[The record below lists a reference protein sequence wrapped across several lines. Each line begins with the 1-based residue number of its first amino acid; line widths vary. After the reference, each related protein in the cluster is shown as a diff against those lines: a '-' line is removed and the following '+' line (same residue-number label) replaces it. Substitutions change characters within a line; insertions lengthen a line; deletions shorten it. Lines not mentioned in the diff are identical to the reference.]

1 MRQGA
6 LALLVLRQGALAF
19 SPARFLAG
27 AAGSC
32 LPALPRIVARR
43 THVNDVL
50 DARLC
55 ICVSVHGFHEK
66 GHTRTHRVSATATCL
81 YVDYDEVCAGGVILI
96 VRVPLTQWLADAKH
110 VIMCGVIDI
119 RGALQEAAKNHAFG
133 GYYGTHG
140 LGRTDI
146 HANRS

>member
-1 MRQGA
+1 MQQGA

-19 SPARFLAG
+19 APARFLAC

-32 LPALPRIVARR
+32 LPALPRMVARR
-43 THVNDVL
+43 THVNEVL
-50 DARLC
+50 AARLC

-66 GHTRTHRVSATATCL
+66 RHTRTHRVSATGTCL
-81 YVDYDEVCAGGVILI
+81 SVDNDEVCAGVIVI
-96 VRVPLTQWLADAKH
+96 VRVPLTKWLADAKH

-133 GYYGTHG
+133 GHYGTHG